1 MKKIIIFTIAT
12 IFCITSLSYAQYG
25 DYYDGK
31 NSYSYSDMPSP
42 KNKSSSI
49 SRKSL
54 ISISPS
60 FYIPTGDKAYIK
72 DFTGIGGGFD
82 INYSYSFHKF
92 FGIQGGFRY
101 NYAGGTNINPEREL
115 ETGHHLMDL
124 RLMAVLQYDSINETK
139 GFIPYVAAGV
149 VFSTAVINRYEEG
162 TSYKYD
168 SDGTLYKTSKY
179 KINEQKVGSNV
190 GFGVAAG
197 LRYVFNNNAVIG
209 AGVDYTH
216 VFPLHDYAGVR
227 VFLEAGYR
235 F

>member
-1 MKKIIIFTIAT
+1 MRKIFIISAVLLLSFSSA
-12 IFCITSLSYAQYG
+12 SYAQYG

-42 KNKSSSI
+42 KSKPSSDNK
-49 SRKSL
+49 KSL

-60 FYIPTGDKAYIK
+60 LYIPTGEKAYIK
-72 DFTGIGGGFD
+72 DFTGVGGGFD
-82 INYSYSFHKF
+82 INYTYSFNKI

-124 RLMAVLQYDSINETK
+124 RLMAVLQYNSINETK
-139 GFIPYVAAGV
+139 GFIPYIAAGV
-149 VFSTAVINRYEEG
+149 VFSTAVINRFENG

-168 SDGTLYKTSKY
+168 SDGTLYKTSSY
-179 KINEQKVGSNV
+179 KINEQKVGANV

-197 LRYVFNNNAVIG
+197 LRYVFNNNVTIG

-227 VFLEAGYR
+227 VFLDAGYR

>member
-1 MKKIIIFTIAT
+1 MRKIIVSMAVMLLSFSGI
-12 IFCITSLSYAQYG
+12 SYAQYG

-42 KNKSSSI
+42 QSKISSS
-49 SRKSL
+49 SKKSL
-54 ISISPS
+54 IAVSPS
-60 FYIPTGDKAYIK
+60 FYIPTGEKAYIK

-82 INYSYSFHKF
+82 INYNYSFHKI

-115 ETGHHLMDL
+115 ETSHHLMDL

-139 GFIPYVAAGV
+139 GFIPYVSAGV
-149 VFSTAVINRYEEG
+149 VFSTAVINRYETG
-162 TSYKYD
+162 SSYKYD
-168 SDGTLYKTSKY
+168 SDGTLYKTSAY
-179 KINEQKVGSNV
+179 KINEQKVGANV

-197 LRYVFNNNAVIG
+197 LRYVFNNSAVIG

-216 VFPLHDYAGVR
+216 VFPLHDYSGVR